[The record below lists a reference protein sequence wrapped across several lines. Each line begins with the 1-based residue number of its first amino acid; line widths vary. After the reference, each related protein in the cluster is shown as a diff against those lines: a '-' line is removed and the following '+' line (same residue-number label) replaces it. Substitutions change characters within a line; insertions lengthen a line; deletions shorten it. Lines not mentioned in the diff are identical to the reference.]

1 MTDAEE
7 AVFVE
12 VRRDLLRVA
21 QRVRMELPEVGSSSR
36 LGLSAVLR
44 HLKDAQDA
52 LDRMHQAARA
62 EPPQIW
68 SEGEKR

>member
-7 AVFVE
+7 ATFVD
-12 VRRDLLRVA
+12 VRRDLIRVA
-21 QRVRMELPEVGSSSR
+21 HRVRMELPEVGSSGR
-36 LGLSAVLR
+36 MGLSAVLR

-62 EPPQIW
+62 QSPRDW
-68 SEGEKR
+68 SEGEKL

>member
-7 AVFVE
+7 ATFTE
-12 VRRDLLRVA
+12 VRRDLLRVT
-21 QRVRMELPEVGSSSR
+21 QRVRMDLPEVGSSGR

-52 LDRMHQAARA
+52 LDRMHQAARTESPRA
-62 EPPQIW
+62 W
-68 SEGEKR
+68 RGEKR